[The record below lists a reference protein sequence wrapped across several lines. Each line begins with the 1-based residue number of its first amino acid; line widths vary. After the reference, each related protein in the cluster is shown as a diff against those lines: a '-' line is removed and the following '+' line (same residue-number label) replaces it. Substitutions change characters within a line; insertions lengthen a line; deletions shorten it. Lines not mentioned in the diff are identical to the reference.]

1 MVATLN
7 ALWSMK
13 DWPFGIA
20 LRWGVSNRLMLLVR
34 ESWLVVSDEGK
45 GSGET
50 VSGGVREDERK

>member
-1 MVATLN
+1 
-7 ALWSMK
+7 
-13 DWPFGIA
+13 
-20 LRWGVSNRLMLLVR
+20 MLLVR